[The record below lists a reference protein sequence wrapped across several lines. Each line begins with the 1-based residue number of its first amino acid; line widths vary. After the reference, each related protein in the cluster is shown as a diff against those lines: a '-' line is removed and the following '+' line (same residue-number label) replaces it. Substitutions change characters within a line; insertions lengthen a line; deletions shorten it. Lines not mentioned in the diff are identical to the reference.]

1 MSKEEKLIERLKSLP
16 LDFTFSEART
26 ILTRLGYE
34 EKQKGKTS
42 GSRLMF
48 IRQKDNHKILL
59 HKPHPGDI
67 MKLYSVKD
75 LLNSLKGN
83 GDIK

>member
-16 LDFTFSEART
+16 SDFKYSEAKTLLERF
-26 ILTRLGYE
+26 GYE

-42 GSRLMF
+42 GSRLLF
-48 IRQKDNHKILL
+48 LREKDKLTVLL
-59 HKPHPGDI
+59 HKPHPGDV
-67 MKLYSVKD
+67 MKAYSVKD
-75 LLNSLKGN
+75 LLNTLKAN

>member
-16 LDFTFSEART
+16 LDFTFSEACT